1 MVQRLLSKN
10 IPVRFCEGQKEYFG
24 KKVMSLH
31 VDVFFMKKNHI
42 LHKQVCSTALYHC
55 DQGTVDTLSI
65 ADIVLTRFL
74 SDEPGVKIVCGKSV
88 IASSYHGNF
97 SVEALYFLCKIK
109 DVKLV
114 RYDFNELCHGKDQC
128 IVRQLVLNL

>member
-1 MVQRLLSKN
+1 MVKKLLSKN

-24 KKVMSLH
+24 KKVMSPH

-42 LHKQVCSTALYHC
+42 LHKQVYSTALYHC

-74 SDEPGVKIVCGKSV
+74 NDEPGVKIVCGKSV
-88 IASSYHGNF
+88 IISCQ
-97 SVEALYFLCKIK
+97 FLC
-109 DVKLV
+109 
-114 RYDFNELCHGKDQC
+114 
-128 IVRQLVLNL
+128 